1 MWLQSVVC
9 QAFSLCAPNIIVC
22 DIYPKSGAGTAELLR
37 EVAANALA
45 ITVSGGHLEGSGSCD
60 GLKPHCSGLEVRMIG
75 RVAEAAVRQKLTR
88 RDAEPIIRKLLS
100 GYEHVFAT
108 GNEGRPFDQV
118 YDVNTLTPKAEWQAE
133 YDRVARELAE
143 LGLNI

>member
-1 MWLQSVVC
+1 
-9 QAFSLCAPNIIVC
+9 
-22 DIYPKSGAGTAELLR
+22 
-37 EVAANALA
+37 
-45 ITVSGGHLEGSGSCD
+45 
-60 GLKPHCSGLEVRMIG
+60 MIG

-118 YDVNTLTPKAEWQAE
+118 YDVNTLTPRPEWQAE